1 MVKSKLIILRG
12 NSGSGKTSTA
22 KLLQQELGPCTMLV
36 SQDVVRREILR
47 VKDSA
52 GNPAIQL
59 IYQLCRYGQSIGYTV
74 ILEGIFNTNK
84 YGAMLRQL
92 VADFDGNVQAYY
104 FNIPFEEALRRHK
117 AKPNAH
123 DFGETELRK
132 WWKDQDRLGVK
143 GERDIDETLSQA
155 DVVAMIVRDTMRH
168 KRYTGSMNDHT
179 ESQPDELTDEEVVT
193 VILPTINQP

>member
-22 KLLQQELGPCTMLV
+22 ELLQQELGSRTMLV
-36 SQDVVRREILR
+36 SQDVVRREMLR
-47 VKDSA
+47 VKDTA
-52 GNPAIQL
+52 DNPAIQL
-59 IYQLCRYGQSIGYTV
+59 IYQLRRYGQNIGYTV
-74 ILEGIFNTNK
+74 ILEGIFNTKK

-117 AKPNAH
+117 AKSNAH
-123 DFGETELRK
+123 DFGEAELRK

-155 DVVAMIVRDTMRH
+155 DVVEMIVRDTMRH

-179 ESQPDELTDEEVVT
+179 ESQPGELTDEEVVT